1 MNAFFKLMLKGSALS
16 ALALVTAAAGCS
28 DSNKDTTPG
37 AGGDSGGKAGSAS
50 QAGGTSKSGST
61 NAAGD
66 GTGGASG
73 GATSGGAAATD
84 AGAGGVTTE
93 TGGAGDGGAGGGGGA
108 ASDPAIARFCNDLTF
123 GTQQNPTDT
132 TMVLEIG
139 EGADKVTFTAT
150 TGHCAP
156 VDGAACTPIPIGTDV
171 PVTLFDADN
180 LTLVIDSGT
189 IDTASGENWIFY
201 TDLSTDAEPSPV
213 VSGAPTTDVA
223 CKDVTYSDVYP

>member
-1 MNAFFKLMLKGSALS
+1 MNACFKLMLKGSALS

-50 QAGGTSKSGST
+50 QAGGMSKAGT
-61 NAAGD
+61 ANAAGD
-66 GTGGASG
+66 GTGGTNG
-73 GATSGGAAATD
+73 GAMSGGAAGTD

-93 TGGAGDGGAGGGGGA
+93 TGGAGDGGAGGA

-150 TGHCAP
+150 TGHCSP

-171 PVTLFDADN
+171 PVALFDADD
-180 LTLVIDSGT
+180 LTTAIDSGT

-201 TDLSTDAEPSPV
+201 TDLSTDAQPAPV
-213 VSGAPTTDVA
+213 IAGAPTTEVA
-223 CKDVTYSDVYP
+223 CVDVTYSDVYP